1 VTSPIPDV
9 TNPMMVSTSNPAFHL
24 LMGLAS
30 LSYATRAL
38 LLGSAVLKFGAT
50 TVTLD
55 GNTQASQASFL
66 DIPVTAEGFLNLN
79 DGAFTEYV
87 WGDVLKGIENFS
99 HNVTAGLLTL

>member
-1 VTSPIPDV
+1 MKGGVQSVTMDITQVTSPIPDI
-9 TNPMMVSTSNPAFHL
+9 TNPMMVSTLNPTFHL

-55 GNTQASQASFL
+55 GNMQASQALFL
-66 DIPVTAEGFLNLN
+66 DIPVTAEGFLNISK
-79 DGAFTEYV
+79 T
-87 WGDVLKGIENFS
+87 
-99 HNVTAGLLTL
+99 